1 MEPNRIRETAGIEL
15 TSGRGEA
22 IGIGGEPGR
31 GPAGDELRPRCSPA
45 GGLLS
50 AALLGRAGR
59 RLPAAAASWVG
70 MGSLVAA
77 SLLASSCS
85 SRLGLS
91 LPFFLFLF
99 WVSSSRFFF
108 SGFLIGFDRAG
119 VCQEKGGGGSARRQ
133 RRGLSLPGPCPCLR
147 GLDSRVCP
155 VTCFYCTSNHLM
167 IRILIEAWSRKQ
179 GLVFNVSKERLGF
192 RVVFT

>member
-1 MEPNRIRETAGIEL
+1 MIPDPAELRRARTAWISSEVDASTARLAEPNRIRETAGIEL

-85 SRLGLS
+85 CLGLGS
-91 LPFFLFLF
+91 LSLFF
-99 WVSSSRFFF
+99 SFFF
-108 SGFLIGFDRAG
+108 FFGFLPRWFF
-119 VCQEKGGGGSARRQ
+119 
-133 RRGLSLPGPCPCLR
+133 PGR
-147 GLDSRVCP
+147 
-155 VTCFYCTSNHLM
+155 
-167 IRILIEAWSRKQ
+167 
-179 GLVFNVSKERLGF
+179 
-192 RVVFT
+192 